1 MSRNGE
7 AFRGSADAQAFPSA
21 LSPTGRSLTNAARP
35 VRARERVF
43 IAHSSTRPKLAEKRE
58 VPKKTL
64 ELELW
69 INA

>member
-7 AFRGSADAQAFPSA
+7 AFRGSTDAQAFPSA

-35 VRARERVF
+35 VRAGEHVF
-43 IAHSSTRPKLAEKRE
+43 IPKLAEKRE